1 MSSGAP
7 AAIASAASHFRWAIC
22 ALLFFATTINYID
35 RQVLSI
41 LAPDLQRSIGW
52 NEIDYGYIVTAFQG
66 AYAVGLLLVGR
77 LMDRIGT
84 RRGFPLI
91 MTFWSMAAMLHA
103 FAGSALGFGIARG
116 LLGLGEAGNFPAAI
130 KTVSE
135 WFPKQERALA
145 TGIFNAGS
153 NVGAIVAPLVVP
165 WIALT
170 WGWRWAFVAT
180 GAMGFCWLAL
190 WMALYRSPEES
201 PHASKP
207 ELAWIRR
214 DGPEPA
220 ITPSWRR
227 LLPLR
232 NTWAIAF
239 ARFLTDPVW
248 WFFLFWLPKLLNSRF
263 GITLAGLGP
272 PLVVIY
278 LVADVGS
285 IGGGWMSSFLIRL
298 GWRVSAARRTAMLVC
313 ALCVVPVFAAARTSH
328 MWLAVGLIGLAAA
341 AHQGWSA
348 NLYTLASDLF
358 PSQAV
363 GAVVGIAGTCGA
375 IGGMLLS
382 TAAGHLLQRANDFQP
397 LLFVAAAAY
406 SSAFAGIQLLAKPDR
421 STG

>member
-1 MSSGAP
+1 MSTGAP
-7 AAIASAASHFRWAIC
+7 AAVASPTSHFRWTIC
-22 ALLFFATTINYID
+22 ALLFFATSINYID

-41 LAPDLQRSIGW
+41 LAPELQRSIGW

-77 LMDRIGT
+77 LIDRIGT

-91 MTFWSMAAMLHA
+91 MTVWSVAAMLHA
-103 FAGSALGFGIARG
+103 LAGSAFGFGIARA

-153 NVGAIVAPLVVP
+153 NVGAIAAPLIVP

-180 GAMGFCWLAL
+180 GGLGFGWLAL
-190 WMALYRSPEES
+190 WITLYRTPEEN
-201 PHASKP
+201 PHVRIA

-214 DGPEPA
+214 DSPNPA
-220 ITPSWRR
+220 STPSWGQ

-239 ARFLTDPVW
+239 ARFMTEPVW
-248 WFFLFWLPKLLNSRF
+248 WFFLFWLPKLLSLQF
-263 GITLAGLGP
+263 GVTLAGMGP

-285 IGGGWMSSFLIRL
+285 VGGGWASSFLIRL
-298 GWRVSAARRTAMLVC
+298 GWSVSSARRAAMLIC
-313 ALCVVPVFAAARTSH
+313 ALCVVPVCSAARTSH
-328 MWLAVGLIGLAAA
+328 MWGAVGLIGLAAA

-348 NLYTLASDLF
+348 NLYTMVSDLF
-358 PSQAV
+358 PGQAV
-363 GAVVGIAGTCGA
+363 AAVVGITGLCGA

-382 TAAGHLLQRANDFQP
+382 STAGHLLQRTNDYQP
-397 LLFVAAAAY
+397 LLLAAAAAY
-406 SSAFAGIQLLAKPDR
+406 LIALAGIQLLAKPNR
-421 STG
+421 STN